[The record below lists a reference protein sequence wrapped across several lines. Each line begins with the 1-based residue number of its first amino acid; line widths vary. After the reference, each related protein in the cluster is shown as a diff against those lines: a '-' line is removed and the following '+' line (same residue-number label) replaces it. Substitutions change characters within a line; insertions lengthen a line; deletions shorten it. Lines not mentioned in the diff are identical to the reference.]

1 MGRKSDVGLSMETM
15 VFSCLVC
22 DEDTEFG
29 FVEAE
34 RGDRFQ
40 PGWDAC
46 WQCTKCD
53 EYNIDLWE
61 LDND

>member
-1 MGRKSDVGLSMETM
+1 METM

-29 FVEAE
+29 FIEAE
-34 RGDRFQ
+34 PGDRFQ